1 MISERT
7 RLVSTWEEAVTVL
20 SKNCTMQS
28 KNINDLEKAVLT
40 LERRLNQKSRVAGY
54 AFLCLGAV
62 CFILKA
68 DRDDIHKR
76 LACCEKELR
85 DKQDRVHYNRV

>member
-1 MISERT
+1 MIAERT
-7 RLVSTWEEAVTVL
+7 RAVSTWEEAVTVL
-20 SKNCTMQS
+20 SKNCTEHA
-28 KNINDLEKAVLT
+28 KNINDLEKTVFT
-40 LERRLNQKSRVAGY
+40 LKRRLDQKSRIAGY

-76 LACCEKELR
+76 LDGCEKELR
-85 DKQDRVHYNRV
+85 DKQDRVHYYGK

>member
-1 MISERT
+1 MISEKT

-20 SKNCTMQS
+20 SKNCTMQA

-40 LERRLNQKSRVAGY
+40 LERRLKQKSRAGGW
-54 AFLCLGAV
+54 ALIGLAALCLV
-62 CFILKA
+62 LKA
-68 DRDDIHKR
+68 DHDDIHKR
-76 LACCEKELR
+76 LDSCEKGLR

>member
-1 MISERT
+1 MISEKT

-20 SKNCTMQS
+20 SKNCTMQA

-40 LERRLNQKSRVAGY
+40 LERRLKQKSRVAGY

-76 LACCEKELR
+76 LDKCEEQLKEKE
-85 DKQDRVHYNRV
+85 DRVHYYGN